1 MPVVGF
7 VGSTSSGSLRDAV
20 AAFHRGLAEAGY
32 VESQNVAIQYRWAE
46 GQYDRLP
53 GLVADLVHRQVA
65 VIELA
70 AKELEMMKEAVPHAT
85 RIGVLWN
92 PTTPSHQRALKSI
105 EAAGEKL
112 RVELRMIPAR
122 TLENFEEAFSTMT
135 REVVEAFLV
144 VASPLIVAQR
154 VPLARLAL
162 KHRLPGMFPFKENVE
177 AGGLMSYGA
186 DRDDL
191 YRRAAAYVDKILK
204 GVKPTDLP
212 VEQASKYQLV
222 INLQT
227 AKALSLEVPP
237 TLLARADE
245 VIE

>member
-1 MPVVGF
+1 MKRREFITLVGGAAAAWPLAARAQQPAMPVVGF

-32 VESQNVAIQYRWAE
+32 VESQNVAIQYRWVE

-92 PTTPSHQRALKSI
+92 PTTPSHQRGLKSI

-144 VASPLIVAQR
+144 VARPSLSPNGS
-154 VPLARLAL
+154 
-162 KHRLPGMFPFKENVE
+162 H
-177 AGGLMSYGA
+177 
-186 DRDDL
+186 
-191 YRRAAAYVDKILK
+191 
-204 GVKPTDLP
+204 
-212 VEQASKYQLV
+212 
-222 INLQT
+222 
-227 AKALSLEVPP
+227 
-237 TLLARADE
+237 
-245 VIE
+245 